1 MLKRLRVDN
10 FKSFGEIEIELPRL
24 AVFFG
29 PNAVGKSNLIEAI
42 QALSRI
48 GTERTL
54 AEALSDPIR
63 GYPAEMFR
71 FQSGGLAELLS
82 TPTANFSIEA
92 DLAVSNVTNTNTK
105 SYRYRIMVEI
115 ATQSGR
121 FTNREEFL
129 SPINSAGEPNGP
141 PAIETD
147 KESFVIR
154 RQSRGRPLSKE
165 LGDNRAFLSD
175 MKFSSPA
182 HMYIE
187 QVRNELSGWQAY
199 YLEPNSMRNPRPPA
213 DVYDIGSNGKSIS
226 SFLYKL
232 KSENRKHYDGVVRA
246 LRTIIPSIE
255 RVDVNLNKNQGT
267 IDLYVNQYGTDYS
280 SRIISEGTLRVLGL
294 CAIAVNPWK
303 GSLLALEEPENGVHP
318 RRIELIAQLLVSL
331 SQVKNQVIVTTHSPI
346 FCNEIIRQAR
356 SNPDFD
362 IGLFTFQGGN
372 GETKIRS
379 FPIKGEIFG
388 DTEILEEL
396 TNKGEDGLFE
406 GLVMRGFIDE

>member
-1 MLKRLRVDN
+1 MLRRLRVKN
-10 FKSFGEIEIELPRL
+10 FKSFGDIEIELPRL

-63 GYPAEMFR
+63 GYPAEMFK

-82 TPTANFSIEA
+82 TPEARFSIEA
-92 DLAVSNVTNTNTK
+92 DLAVGNGTNTRAN
-105 SYRYRIMVEI
+105 SYRYRITVEI

-121 FTNREEFL
+121 ITNREEFL
-129 SPINSAGEPNGP
+129 SPINKAGEPDRP
-141 PAIETD
+141 PAIETGE
-147 KESFVIR
+147 ESFTIR
-154 RQSRGRPLSKE
+154 KQSRGKPLLEE
-165 LGDNRAFLSD
+165 LDSNRAFLSD
-175 MKFSSPA
+175 LRFGSPD
-182 HMYIE
+182 HLYIE

-199 YLEPNSMRNPRPPA
+199 YLEPNRMRDPRPVA
-213 DVYDIGSNGKSIS
+213 DVCDIGSSGQNIS

-232 KSENRKHYDGVVRA
+232 KSENRKHYDSVVRS
-246 LRTIIPSIE
+246 LRTFIPSIE
-255 RVDVNLNKNQGT
+255 EVDVSLNRNQGT

-303 GSLLALEEPENGVHP
+303 GSLLALEEPETGVHP
-318 RRIELIAQLLVSL
+318 RRIDLIVRLLVSL
-331 SQVKNQVIVTTHSPI
+331 SQAKNQIIVTTYSPI
-346 FCNEIIRQAR
+346 LCNEIIRQAR
-356 SNPDFD
+356 SNPNYD
-362 IGLFTFQGGN
+362 IGLFTFQSGN

-379 FPIKGEIFG
+379 FPIRGEIFD
-388 DTEILEEL
+388 DTEMIRQL
-396 TNKGEDGLFE
+396 TDRGEDGLFE

>member
-1 MLKRLRVDN
+1 MLKRLRIKN
-10 FKSFGEIEIELPRL
+10 FKSFRDVDVELPRL

-29 PNAVGKSNLIEAI
+29 PNAVGKSNLIEAT

-54 AEALSDPIR
+54 AEALSDLMR

-82 TPTANFSIEA
+82 TPVASFSIEA
-92 DLAVSNVTNTNTK
+92 DLAVGNDTNTSISN
-105 SYRYRIMVEI
+105 YRYRIMVEI

-121 FTNREEFL
+121 VTNREEFL
-129 SPINSAGEPNGP
+129 SPISKAGNPEGQ

-147 KESFVIR
+147 KESFIIR
-154 RQSRGRPLSKE
+154 RQSRGRPISEE
-165 LGDNRAFLSD
+165 LDSNRAFLSD
-175 MKFSSPA
+175 LRFGSPD
-182 HMYIE
+182 HVYIE

-199 YLEPNSMRNPRPPA
+199 RLEPNAMRVPRPLA
-213 DVYDIGSNGKSIS
+213 DVYDIGASGENIS

-232 KSENRKHYDGVVRA
+232 KSENRKHYDGAVRA
-246 LRTIIPSIE
+246 LRTFIPSIE
-255 RVDVNLNKNQGT
+255 KVDVDLNKSQGT
-267 IDLYVNQYGTDYS
+267 VDLHVTQYGTDYS

-294 CAIAVNPWK
+294 CTIAVNPWK
-303 GSLLALEEPENGVHP
+303 GSLLALKEPENGVHP
-318 RRIELIAQLLVSL
+318 RSIDLITRLLVSL
-331 SQVKNQVIVTTHSPI
+331 SQAENQIMVTTHSLI

-356 SNPDFD
+356 SNPNHD
-362 IGLFTFQGGN
+362 IGLFTFHGEN
-372 GETKIRS
+372 GETNIRS
-379 FPIKGEIFG
+379 FPISGEIFE

-406 GLVMRGFIDE
+406 SLVMRGFIDE